1 MAGSRRRRRQGAEAK
16 GAGEQGIGE
25 TLLQLAELYGA
36 CPATGP
42 GRVPGSRMGL
52 PGDGPQPVVSPPSAS
67 SPSAGTPA
75 VSSTASAVAELDG
88 VWVRW
93 GQRVVLAGVDL
104 QLAPGE
110 RLVVVGPSGAGKST
124 ILRLLAGLL
133 LPSAGSLRIHGIP
146 QTYLRL
152 DQHHP
157 PDVRLVFQNPALLG
171 SLTVRENVGFL
182 LYRFSRLSEAEI
194 RTRVGEALEAVGLS
208 GIEEM
213 LPGELSGG
221 MQKRVSFARALIQ
234 DPSQPR
240 NQVPLLLFDEP
251 TAGLDP
257 VACTRIEDLI
267 VRSTE
272 VARATSLV
280 VSHVHSTIERTAERV
295 VLLYDGQF
303 RWSGSVADYRR
314 SDNPYVVQ
322 FRSGSLRGPMQ
333 PAEL

>member
-1 MAGSRRRRRQGAEAK
+1 MADLS
-16 GAGEQGIGE
+16 
-25 TLLQLAELYGA
+25 
-36 CPATGP
+36 
-42 GRVPGSRMGL
+42 
-52 PGDGPQPVVSPPSAS
+52 
-67 SPSAGTPA
+67 
-75 VSSTASAVAELDG
+75 
-88 VWVRW
+88 VRW
-93 GQRVVLAGVDL
+93 GSRTVLDQVSLDIA
-104 QLAPGE
+104 AGE

-133 LPSAGSLRIHGIP
+133 LPSSGRLELNGIP

-152 DQHHP
+152 DQRHP

-182 LYRFSRLSEAEI
+182 LYRFSRLSEQEI
-194 RTRVGEALEAVGLS
+194 RERVSDALEAVGLA
-208 GIEEM
+208 GIEEQ

-234 DPSQPR
+234 DPTLGGDLM
-240 NQVPLLLFDEP
+240 PLLLFDEP

-267 VRSTE
+267 VHTT
-272 VARATSLV
+272 AKAAATSVV
-280 VSHVHSTIERTAERV
+280 VSHVHSTIERTGSRV
-295 VLLYDGQF
+295 VLLYDGLF
-303 RWSGSVADYRR
+303 RWSGSTEDYR
-314 SDNPYVVQ
+314 SSSNPYVVQ